1 MKRLKKITAFL
12 LCFVLMFGIAV
23 NVKNVS
29 ATGTTIQDGWVTN
42 DDGTKS
48 YYKDGSMLWG
58 SIAEIDGKY
67 YGFDY
72 DGIMYADTE
81 FSLCYTDIDNNMT
94 TYYYRAK
101 TDGSLY
107 CGEFYITDEGMAYYK
122 DDCRMQEYGL
132 FTVNGKTYYSAWD
145 GKLTK
150 FGTVIKW
157 DGEAYY
163 ICYDGTVEKFS
174 DYLEGE
180 PAGKINIFS
189 WNDELPGIVDTVLK
203 KYPEYKDKIKCWDLE
218 LSGTSQDY
226 VDIINNLSQLDAT
239 CIFSLDIDVVSTF
252 EYKNVNYM
260 INWSQFDALSSIGI
274 TEDDY
279 ADAYEYRKQSGKK
292 NGELKLMTWQTC
304 PNVFIYNKDIA
315 EKVFGTSD
323 SDKIQE
329 LIGTPEKFYEA
340 AEKVK
345 AAGYYMTT
353 GVEKDGTID
362 VMVGY
367 AQKYYT
373 PVAGADDFI
382 ATLNAKGYTTGDSAW
397 SSEWTA
403 DMSSGRVFGYFGTD
417 WMYVWSMNNKDSYGI
432 CEGPV
437 HYVWGGTYVGVSGTG
452 KYTETDKTAAFIL
465 KSICCDADMMQEIAE
480 KGSYIPNNKTAV
492 ANIIKNNGLY
502 RYNGY
507 VGVFDS
513 AARKILGGADVV
525 IEADEKTPSLSV
537 SDDEEELIDSVFTE
551 AEKASGLYL
560 EVKITADTVE
570 ISALPADERKSIE
583 EIVSESDLEIVSVLD
598 INIFKILG
606 VDETQITELDKPLT
620 LTISIPEAFRNSNR
634 SFYIIRVH
642 DGKIDILK
650 DLDNDPDTV
659 TFETDKF
666 SVYTLAYEN
675 ATVSTKKEETTTET
689 VTTEAVT
696 TENTTGKDVTP
707 STGDNFGMAAIIM
720 LMSIF
725 GICAACVRI
734 KKN

>member
-1 MKRLKKITAFL
+1 MKRLKKITVFL
-12 LCFVLMFGIAV
+12 LCFVLMLGIAV
-23 NVKNVS
+23 NVRNVS
-29 ATGTTIQDGWVTN
+29 ATGATTQDGWVN
-42 DDGTKS
+42 NADGTKS
-48 YYKDGSMLWG
+48 YYKDGSML
-58 SIAEIDGKY
+58 INNVAEIDGKY
-67 YGFDY
+67 YGFDSM
-72 DGIMYADTE
+72 GIMYADTE
-81 FSLCYTDIDNNMT
+81 FGICSVDIDNNIT
-94 TYYYRAK
+94 IDSYRAK
-101 TDGSLY
+101 ADGSLY

-122 DDCRMQEYGL
+122 DDCIRQEPGF
-132 FTVNGKTYYSAWD
+132 FTVNGKTYYSSYYD
-145 GKLTK
+145 ELTR
-150 FGTVIKW
+150 FGTVIAW
-157 DGEAYY
+157 DGEYY
-163 ICYDGTVEKFS
+163 CICDDGTVENFS
-174 DYLEGE
+174 DYIEGE
-180 PAGKINIFS
+180 SAGKLNIFS
-189 WNDELPGIVDTVLK
+189 WNDELSLIVDTVLK
-203 KYPEYKDKIKCWDLE
+203 KYPEYKDKINCWTLDV
-218 LSGTSQDY
+218 SGVSQDY
-226 VDIINNLSQLDAT
+226 IDFVNDYSQKDAT
-239 CIFSLDIDVVSTF
+239 CIFAFDIDVVSTW
-252 EYKNVNYM
+252 EYKPANMM

-279 ADAYEYRKQSGKK
+279 ADAYEYQKQSGKK
-292 NGELKLMTWQTC
+292 NGELKLMTWNTC

-345 AAGYYMTT
+345 TAGYYMTT
-353 GVEKDGTID
+353 GVEKDDSID
-362 VMVGY
+362 VFVGY

-382 ATLNAKGYTTGDSAW
+382 ATLSAKGYTTGDSAW
-397 SSEWTA
+397 SEEWTA

-417 WMYVWSMNNKDSYGI
+417 WFYAWYMNNRDSYGI

-437 HYVWGGTYVGVSGTG
+437 HYVWGGSYVGVSGTG
-452 KYTETDKTAAFIL
+452 KDIETDKTAAFVL

-480 KGSYIPNNKTAV
+480 ERLYIPNNKTAV

-513 AARKILGGADVV
+513 AARKILGDTDVV
-525 IEADEKTPSLSV
+525 IEADSETPSLSV
-537 SDDEEELIDSVFTE
+537 SDDDEIIDSVFTE
-551 AEKASGLYL
+551 EERASGLYL

-583 EIVSESDLEIVSVLD
+583 EIVSESEMEIVSVLD

-606 VDETQITELDKPLT
+606 VDETQITELEKPLT
-620 LTISIPEAFRNSNR
+620 LTIKIPEAFRKSNR

-650 DLDNDPDTV
+650 DLDDDPDTV

-675 ATVSTKKEETTTET
+675 ATTSTKNEETTTET
-689 VTTEAVT
+689 VTTEAAT

-725 GICAACVRI
+725 GICAACGRI
-734 KKN
+734 KTN

>member
-23 NVKNVS
+23 NVRNVS
-29 ATGTTIQDGWVTN
+29 ATGATTQDGWVN
-42 DDGTKS
+42 NADGTKS
-48 YYKDGSMLWG
+48 YYKDGSML
-58 SIAEIDGKY
+58 INNVVEIDGKY
-67 YGFDY
+67 YGFDSM
-72 DGIMYADTE
+72 GIMYADTE
-81 FSLCYTDIDNNMT
+81 FYICYVDIDNNIT
-94 TYYYRAK
+94 AYCYRAK
-101 TDGSLY
+101 ADGSLY
-107 CGEFYITDEGMAYYK
+107 RGEFYITDEGMAYYK
-122 DDCRMQEYGL
+122 DDCIKQEPGL
-132 FTVNGKTYYSAWD
+132 FTVNGKTYYSSD
-145 GKLTK
+145 YGDLTR
-150 FGTVIKW
+150 FGTVGEC
-157 DGEAYY
+157 DGEYYY
-163 ICYDGTVEKFS
+163 ICDDGTVENFS
-174 DYLEGE
+174 DYIAGE
-180 PAGKINIFS
+180 PAGKLNIFS
-189 WNDELPGIVDTVLK
+189 WSDEVSVVVDTVLK
-203 KYPEYKDKIKCWDLE
+203 KYPEYKDKIKCWNLDM
-218 LSGTSQDY
+218 SGTSWDY
-226 VDIINNLSQLDAT
+226 IDFVNDYSQTDAT
-239 CIFSLDIDVVSTF
+239 CIFAFDIDVVSTW
-252 EYKNVNYM
+252 EYMTGNGM

-279 ADAYEYRKQSGKK
+279 ADAYEYQKQSGKK
-292 NGELKLMTWQTC
+292 NGELKLMTWNTC

-353 GVEKDGTID
+353 GVEKDESID
-362 VMVGY
+362 VLVGY

-373 PVAGADDFI
+373 PVSGADDFI
-382 ATLNAKGYTTGDSAW
+382 ATLSAKGYTTGNSAW
-397 SSEWTA
+397 SSEWNA

-417 WMYVWSMNNKDSYGI
+417 WFYVWSMNNKDSYGI

-437 HYVWGGTYVGVSGTG
+437 RYVWGSTYLGVSGTG
-452 KYTETDKTAAFIL
+452 NDTETDKTAAFIL
-465 KSICCDADMMQEIAE
+465 KSLCCDADMMQEIAE
-480 KGSYIPNNKTAV
+480 ERSYIPNNKTAV
-492 ANIIKNNGLY
+492 ANIIKNNGLSV
-502 RYNGY
+502 YNGY

-513 AARKILGGADVV
+513 AARKILGATDVV
-525 IEADEKTPSLSV
+525 IEADSETPSLSV
-537 SDDEEELIDSVFTE
+537 SDDDEIIDSVFTE
-551 AEKASGLYL
+551 EERASGLYL

-583 EIVSESDLEIVSVLD
+583 EIVSESELEIVSVLD

-606 VDETQITELDKPLT
+606 VDETQITELKKPLT
-620 LTISIPEAFRNSNR
+620 LTIKIPEAFRKSNR

-675 ATVSTKKEETTTET
+675 VSISTKNEETTTEIVTTET
-689 VTTEAVT
+689 VTTE
-696 TENTTGKDVTP
+696 NTTGNDVTP

-725 GICAACVRI
+725 GICVACGRI